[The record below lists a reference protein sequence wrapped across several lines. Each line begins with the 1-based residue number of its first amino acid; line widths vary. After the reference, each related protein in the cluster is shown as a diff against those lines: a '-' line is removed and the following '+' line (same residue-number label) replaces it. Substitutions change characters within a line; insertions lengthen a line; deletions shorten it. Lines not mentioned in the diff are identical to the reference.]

1 MVTECYNTCFVLRDG
16 DKHLLVDGGG
26 GNTLLAQLKHAGFD
40 WMDMSEIFVTH
51 KHVDHIMGIVWM
63 IRMICQHMKQGQY
76 EGEVTIYGHEEVIR
90 ILKEMAEMLYPKKQ
104 TCYIGDRLHLVV
116 VEDGEERT
124 LMGHKTTFFDIQ
136 STKAK
141 QFGFCMDMG
150 NGEKF
155 TCCGDEPYNECEKKY
170 AENSKWLL
178 HEAFCLFDQADRF
191 HPYEKHHSTAK
202 DASEL
207 AEQLG
212 VQNLIRIGTAGA
224 FTDELAL
231 GDIFVALAASTDSN
245 YQHAFDLPGQY
256 SPSASWALLTK
267 ALAASSDTGIPFKA
281 GNVVTCDV
289 FYEFG
294 DWWKKWA
301 QMGVQAVEME
311 TAALYMNAA
320 YNHVNALS
328 MISISDNFV
337 TGAKSSV
344 EERQN
349 SFTNMMKLALE
360 TAVK

>member
-1 MVTECYNTCFVLRDG
+1 MSLHIAAKKGQIAESILLPGDPLRAEFIAENFLRGAEKYTDIR
-16 DKHLLVDGGG
+16 
-26 GNTLLAQLKHAGFD
+26 NMYGFTGTYKGVPVSVQGTG
-40 WMDMSEIFVTH
+40 MGMPS
-51 KHVDHIMGIVWM
+51 MGIYSW
-63 IRMICQHMKQGQY
+63 
-76 EGEVTIYGHEEVIR
+76 
-90 ILKEMAEMLYPKKQ
+90 
-104 TCYIGDRLHLVV
+104 
-116 VEDGEERT
+116 
-124 LMGHKTTFFDIQ
+124 
-136 STKAK
+136 
-141 QFGFCMDMG
+141 
-150 NGEKF
+150 
-155 TCCGDEPYNECEKKY
+155 
-170 AENSKWLL
+170 
-178 HEAFCLFDQADRF
+178 
-191 HPYEKHHSTAK
+191 
-202 DASEL
+202 EL
-207 AEQLG
+207 ITEYG

-267 ALAASSDTGIPFKA
+267 ALAASSDTAIPFKA

-337 TGAKSSV
+337 TGAKISV

>member
-1 MVTECYNTCFVLRDG
+1 MLFPFFCTYDKIYPKNIHRYEREVHAFMDITMLGTGNALVSHIYNTCFVLRDG

-40 WMDMSEIFVTH
+40 WMDMREIFVTH
-51 KHVDHIMGIVWM
+51 KHVDHIMGVVWM

-76 EGEVTIYGHEEVIR
+76 EGEATIYGHEEVIR
-90 ILKEMAEMLYPKKQ
+90 ILEEMAEMLYPKKQ

-124 LMGHKTTFFDIQ
+124 IMGHKTTFFDIQ

-212 VQNLIRIGTAGA
+212 VQNLILYHTEDKNIARRKELYTEEGKKYFHGNLFVPEDLERI
-224 FTDELAL
+224 EL
-231 GDIFVALAASTDSN
+231 
-245 YQHAFDLPGQY
+245 
-256 SPSASWALLTK
+256 
-267 ALAASSDTGIPFKA
+267 
-281 GNVVTCDV
+281 
-289 FYEFG
+289 
-294 DWWKKWA
+294 
-301 QMGVQAVEME
+301 
-311 TAALYMNAA
+311 
-320 YNHVNALS
+320 
-328 MISISDNFV
+328 
-337 TGAKSSV
+337 
-344 EERQN
+344 
-349 SFTNMMKLALE
+349 
-360 TAVK
+360 

>member
-1 MVTECYNTCFVLRDG
+1 MSLHIAAKKGQIAESILLPGDPLRAEFIAENFLRGAEKYTDIR
-16 DKHLLVDGGG
+16 
-26 GNTLLAQLKHAGFD
+26 NMYGFTGTYKGVPVSVQGTG
-40 WMDMSEIFVTH
+40 MGMPS
-51 KHVDHIMGIVWM
+51 MGIYSW
-63 IRMICQHMKQGQY
+63 
-76 EGEVTIYGHEEVIR
+76 
-90 ILKEMAEMLYPKKQ
+90 
-104 TCYIGDRLHLVV
+104 
-116 VEDGEERT
+116 
-124 LMGHKTTFFDIQ
+124 
-136 STKAK
+136 
-141 QFGFCMDMG
+141 
-150 NGEKF
+150 
-155 TCCGDEPYNECEKKY
+155 
-170 AENSKWLL
+170 
-178 HEAFCLFDQADRF
+178 
-191 HPYEKHHSTAK
+191 
-202 DASEL
+202 EL
-207 AEQLG
+207 ITEYG

-311 TAALYMNAA
+311 AAALYMNAA

-337 TGAKSSV
+337 TDAKSSV

>member
-1 MVTECYNTCFVLRDG
+1 MSLHIAAKKGQIAESILLPGDPLRAEFIAENFLRGAEKYTDIR
-16 DKHLLVDGGG
+16 
-26 GNTLLAQLKHAGFD
+26 NMYGFTGTYKGVPVSVQGTG
-40 WMDMSEIFVTH
+40 MGMPS
-51 KHVDHIMGIVWM
+51 MGIYSW
-63 IRMICQHMKQGQY
+63 
-76 EGEVTIYGHEEVIR
+76 
-90 ILKEMAEMLYPKKQ
+90 
-104 TCYIGDRLHLVV
+104 
-116 VEDGEERT
+116 
-124 LMGHKTTFFDIQ
+124 
-136 STKAK
+136 
-141 QFGFCMDMG
+141 
-150 NGEKF
+150 
-155 TCCGDEPYNECEKKY
+155 
-170 AENSKWLL
+170 
-178 HEAFCLFDQADRF
+178 
-191 HPYEKHHSTAK
+191 
-202 DASEL
+202 EL
-207 AEQLG
+207 ITEYG

-301 QMGVQAVEME
+301 KMGVQAVEME

-349 SFTNMMKLALE
+349 SFTNMMKLALDMLIQRYSPKDKEKVEKYISFARQNLPEEHNTLFRYYLYCYNIWAEMRKNNSLE
-360 TAVK
+360 TIEQELNKLKSESRGPMTPEAQIQWEYLTGVFGYTYTFIQ

>member
-1 MVTECYNTCFVLRDG
+1 MSLHIAAKKGQIAESILLPGDPLRAEFIAENFLRG
-16 DKHLLVDGGG
+16 AEKYTAIR
-26 GNTLLAQLKHAGFD
+26 NMYGFTGTYKGVPVSVQGTG
-40 WMDMSEIFVTH
+40 MGMPS
-51 KHVDHIMGIVWM
+51 MGIYSWEL
-63 IRMICQHMKQGQY
+63 IT
-76 EGEVTIYGHEEVIR
+76 EYG
-90 ILKEMAEMLYPKKQ
+90 A
-104 TCYIGDRLHLVV
+104 
-116 VEDGEERT
+116 
-124 LMGHKTTFFDIQ
+124 
-136 STKAK
+136 
-141 QFGFCMDMG
+141 
-150 NGEKF
+150 
-155 TCCGDEPYNECEKKY
+155 
-170 AENSKWLL
+170 
-178 HEAFCLFDQADRF
+178 
-191 HPYEKHHSTAK
+191 
-202 DASEL
+202 
-207 AEQLG
+207 
-212 VQNLIRIGTAGA
+212 QNLIRIGTAGA

-267 ALAASSDTGIPFKA
+267 ALAASSDTAIPFKA